1 MKTSVLRIFGASALL
16 AWGAVGLAAC
26 GTPTGSPDPTGPPGT
41 AKSAQAQ
48 AASTVPSATT
58 TPAPTQTQ
66 AKAYTS
72 DELTALVAQLKDA
85 QGKPLTV
92 MPLADLKKSVEQAKS
107 LLASISVEPA
117 ECAALALG
125 GQAASTEGTAVAAGV
140 AQDAAT
146 GASTGVSLAFRADA
160 KLLEKGLAQGEDFD
174 KCSALSFTTNGTKV
188 DLKLT
193 KLAGFGSTPGTVA
206 YRTDTSLPG
215 GRKQSAITGQ
225 VIHDSVL
232 ITVSAVGGGSE
243 ADAISR
249 AGKLLDQAAA
259 LVGK

>member
-1 MKTSVLRIFGASALL
+1 
-16 AWGAVGLAAC
+16 
-26 GTPTGSPDPTGPPGT
+26 
-41 AKSAQAQ
+41 
-48 AASTVPSATT
+48 
-58 TPAPTQTQ
+58 
-66 AKAYTS
+66 
-72 DELTALVAQLKDA
+72 
-85 QGKPLTV
+85 

-140 AQDAAT
+140 AQDAT

-225 VIHDSVL
+225 VIQDSVL